1 MLEKKKLVMEDETPE
16 QEIVDELEGEI
27 NFLEQEFES
36 VKDENDPTTREKQ
49 EKVEEILNEVHEQI
63 DFLKEVSDK
72 QQK

>member
-1 MLEKKKLVMEDETPE
+1 MEDETPE

-27 NFLEQEFES
+27 NFLEEEFES

-63 DFLKEVSDK
+63 DFLKEVSERQEK
-72 QQK
+72 

>member
-27 NFLEQEFES
+27 NFLEEEFES

-63 DFLKEVSDK
+63 DFLKEVSERQEK
-72 QQK
+72 

>member
-27 NFLEQEFES
+27 NFIEEEFES
-36 VKDENDPTTREKQ
+36 VRDENDPTTREKQ

-63 DFLKEVSDK
+63 DFLKEVSERQEK
-72 QQK
+72 

>member
-1 MLEKKKLVMEDETPE
+1 MEDETPE